1 LSSQQK
7 VGLTSGKP
15 MPEEQ
20 KTSIRNKLKKNNQ
33 LSIEINKM
41 YDILSNNA
49 KREKYDELLEKHN
62 KLLLIKIP
70 FFGYDFDEK
79 YTTYE
84 KKKYLIDNNI
94 YLISE
99 KNIVNGRVD
108 KKYYI
113 EIEGKTKLLS
123 EEIINKLKNEY
134 YKKQENSELL
144 KDSTPNKV
152 LPK

>member
-1 LSSQQK
+1 MKDYYK
-7 VGLTSGKP
+7 VFKVNKNANLKEITESY
-15 MPEEQ
+15 
-20 KTSIRNKLKKNNQ
+20 NKLKNSNQ
-33 LSIEINKM
+33 ISYEINKM
-41 YDILSNNA
+41 YDILSNKN

-62 KLLLIKIP
+62 KLLIIKIP

-84 KKKYLIDNNI
+84 KKKYLIDNNM

-99 KNIVNGRVD
+99 KSNVNGKVD
-108 KKYYI
+108 KKYYV
-113 EIEGKTKLLS
+113 EIDGKTKLLS

-134 YKKQENSELL
+134 YKKHENSELL